1 MAKTVLVTGASGFI
15 GSHLVKRC
23 LADGYRLKVLV
34 RKGNSHIPLLRTPG
48 VEVIE
53 GDIRDGGS
61 VDAAVRGSD
70 IVLHAAAL
78 TSDWGPMQEFIDIN
92 VGGTRNICE
101 SSLRHDVGR
110 LVHISSFE
118 CFDHHL
124 LGRIDEQTP
133 YMTRQQSYPDTKI
146 GGSNEV
152 WAAMKR
158 GLSASILYPVWVYG
172 PGDRTLF
179 PLLADTIR
187 KRQMFYWSRHSPI
200 SLVYIDNLVD
210 LVMLAASCPEAGG
223 EAFMAC
229 DGEAITFEDVC
240 QRIAGAIGS
249 PAPSLRLPFGLVR
262 RVAGVMETL
271 WRFAGSEKRPLLTRQ
286 AVDVLASRAM
296 ADVSK
301 ARATLGWQ
309 SLVPQDEGIRRT
321 LDWLVTVDP
330 SQWKLK

>member
-1 MAKTVLVTGASGFI
+1 MSKTVLITGASGFI

-23 LADGYRLKVLV
+23 LKDGYRVKALV
-34 RKGNSHIPLLRTPG
+34 RKGNSCIEPLRTSG
-48 VEVIE
+48 VEVVT
-53 GDIRDGGS
+53 GDVRDADA
-61 VDAAVRGSD
+61 VDTAVQGCD
-70 IVLHAAAL
+70 LVLHAAAL
-78 TSDWGPMQEFIDIN
+78 TSDWGPMQDFIDIN
-92 VGGTRNICE
+92 VGGTRNVCE
-101 SSLRHDVGR
+101 SSLRHGVGR

-124 LGRIDEQTP
+124 LGRIDEETP
-133 YMTRQQSYPDTKI
+133 CMPRRQSYPDTKI

-179 PLLADTIR
+179 PLLADSIR
-187 KRQMFYWSRHSPI
+187 KRQMFYWSRNSPI
-200 SLVYIDNLVD
+200 SLVYIDNLVE
-210 LVMLAASCPEAGG
+210 LILLAATRPEADG

-229 DGEAITFEDVC
+229 DGEPITFEEVC
-240 QRIAGAIGS
+240 QRVAKAIGS
-249 PAPSLRLPFGLVR
+249 PSPSLYLPFGLVR
-262 RVAGVMETL
+262 NLAWMMETAY
-271 WRFAGSEKRPLLTRQ
+271 RIFGSETRPLLTRQ
-286 AVDVLASRAM
+286 AVDVLASRAL

-301 ARATLGWQ
+301 SRKMLGWQ

-330 SQWKLK
+330 SLWKMK